1 MIVKLVEGGI
11 YAVGNDL
18 QFEVGKIEDDGEH
31 VLIRITRD
39 NTISREKIGAL
50 IYSPLGLT
58 RIE

>member
-11 YAVGNDL
+11 YAVGDL
-18 QFEVGKIEDDGEH
+18 QFEVCKIEDDGEH

-39 NTISREKIGAL
+39 NAISREKIGAL

-58 RIE
+58 RIK